1 MKEVVIMLVK
11 LTNQEIKQIEL
22 NILKDFDVFCQ
33 QHGLRYYLAG
43 GTILGAIR
51 HKGFI
56 PWDDDID
63 VCMPR
68 KDYLDF
74 VDCFDGY
81 NKYLEVKSNLK
92 RNFSAPFSKI
102 VDIRTKIDS
111 KYIKN
116 DTNTNLWI
124 DIFPVD
130 GLPEKWNEVKS
141 IYRQCT
147 CYRKGLLLADA
158 KLGEGSTLFRKYS
171 KYLLKPLAQ
180 IYGKQRCI
188 DKIEKIAAQYPYE
201 ESQYVGIVTWGLYG
215 AGERMLKAEFEKAVE
230 VEFEGHKF
238 PAFSCWDSY
247 LTGLYGDYMQLPPV
261 EKRKTHNM
269 EAYLIDT
276 KKEE

>member
-1 MKEVVIMLVK
+1 MMMMLGNK
-11 LTNQEIKQIEL
+11 EIKQFEL
-22 NILKDFDVFCQ
+22 AILKEFDMFCKQ
-33 QHGLRYYLAG
+33 YRLRYYLAG
-43 GTILGAIR
+43 GTLLGAIR

-68 KDYLDF
+68 DDYMKFLSLR
-74 VDCFDGY
+74 
-81 NKYLEVKSNLK
+81 NKIPPYLKIKSNIIN
-92 RNFSAPFSKI
+92 NFHLPFAKL
-102 VDIRTKIDS
+102 VDLNIIIKS
-111 KYIKN
+111 KYSN
-116 DTNTNLWI
+116 DNSNNHLWI

-130 GLPEKWNEVKS
+130 GLPQSLEESRKIYEKGDF
-141 IYRQCT
+141 
-147 CYRKGLLLADA
+147 YRKILLLIDA
-158 KLGEGSTLFRKYS
+158 RLGEGSTVIRKYS

-188 DKIEKIAAQYPYE
+188 DKIEKIAAKYPYE

-215 AGERMLKAEFEKAVE
+215 AGERMLKSEFEKVVE

-269 EAYLIDT
+269 EAYLLD
-276 KKEE
+276 E